1 MLVFGFSKL
10 MKEMS
15 LREELAKGVRLN
27 VGDCSFGGRM
37 M

>member
-10 MKEMS
+10 MKAMS
-15 LREELAKGVRLN
+15 LREELAKGVCLK
-27 VGDCSFGGRM
+27 VGDCSFGGGM